1 MDAPTPYIMGINTNS
16 KLATNNLMVA
26 CCIDCDKNDVELNID
41 SSLIVMPPFFDSLRQ
56 ELESILNSDLRL
68 NTSPV
73 MQKSAAL
80 KRVTE
85 LAKKHNVINDSFN
98 YLDDLK
104 LNQTIRVLFLKTIR
118 KNILHKYQQFI
129 ISSPNK
135 KVFNY
140 HYLNLLIIL

>member
-1 MDAPTPYIMGINTNS
+1 
-16 KLATNNLMVA
+16 MVA
-26 CCIDCDKNDVELNID
+26 CCIDCDKNHVELNID

-85 LAKKHNVINDSFN
+85 LAKKHNVISDSFN

>member
-1 MDAPTPYIMGINTNS
+1 
-16 KLATNNLMVA
+16 MVA
-26 CCIDCDKNDVELNID
+26 CCIDCDKNHVELNID

-68 NTSPV
+68 TTSPV

-135 KVFNY
+135 KVYNY

>member
-1 MDAPTPYIMGINTNS
+1 MGINTNS

-26 CCIDCDKNDVELNID
+26 CCIDCDKNHVELNID

-68 NTSPV
+68 TTSPV

-135 KVFNY
+135 KVYNY